1 MGRVVVIGSVN
12 IDQVAVVAERP
23 KPGETVLALDHRQ
36 LAGGKGANQA
46 VAAARAGAQGLMVG
60 CVGADSGGAAY
71 RARLTAYGI
80 DVSHVAVR
88 PDRPTGAAFITVDDS
103 SENTIV
109 VVPGANA
116 DVGADWPQ
124 GFPELGAD
132 DVVVLQLEIPLAA
145 VARAAELAHEAGA
158 RVIINVA
165 PYAELPPA
173 VLALADPIIA
183 NEHEAL
189 ALADSGAGSGSLLVT
204 LGANGAVWDG
214 VGAPAA
220 PVPGGEVVDT
230 TGAGDAFVGAL
241 AAALAHGADR
251 AQALAAGLRAGS
263 EAVSYPGAQPDG
275 RLDQA

>member
-46 VAAARAGAQGLMVG
+46 VAAARAGSQVLMVG

-204 LGANGAVWDG
+204 LGANGAVWD
-214 VGAPAA
+214 
-220 PVPGGEVVDT
+220 
-230 TGAGDAFVGAL
+230 
-241 AAALAHGADR
+241 
-251 AQALAAGLRAGS
+251 
-263 EAVSYPGAQPDG
+263 
-275 RLDQA
+275 

>member
-46 VAAARAGAQGLMVG
+46 VAAARAGAQVLMVG

-204 LGANGAVWDG
+204 LGAN
-214 VGAPAA
+214 
-220 PVPGGEVVDT
+220 
-230 TGAGDAFVGAL
+230 
-241 AAALAHGADR
+241 
-251 AQALAAGLRAGS
+251 
-263 EAVSYPGAQPDG
+263 
-275 RLDQA
+275 

>member
-46 VAAARAGAQGLMVG
+46 VAAARAGAQVLMVG

-204 LGANGAVWDG
+204 LGANGAVWD
-214 VGAPAA
+214 
-220 PVPGGEVVDT
+220 
-230 TGAGDAFVGAL
+230 
-241 AAALAHGADR
+241 
-251 AQALAAGLRAGS
+251 
-263 EAVSYPGAQPDG
+263 
-275 RLDQA
+275 

>member
-1 MGRVVVIGSVN
+1 M
-12 IDQVAVVAERP
+12 
-23 KPGETVLALDHRQ
+23 HH
-36 LAGGKGANQA
+36 
-46 VAAARAGAQGLMVG
+46 AARAGAQVLMVG

>member
-46 VAAARAGAQGLMVG
+46 VAAARAGAQVLMVG

-214 VGAPAA
+214 
-220 PVPGGEVVDT
+220 
-230 TGAGDAFVGAL
+230 
-241 AAALAHGADR
+241 
-251 AQALAAGLRAGS
+251 
-263 EAVSYPGAQPDG
+263 
-275 RLDQA
+275 